1 MVRGDEKQGQP
12 LADAVPGQLKTI
24 RSDFRRPERERG
36 LEGENTDV

>member
-24 RSDFRRPERERG
+24 RSDFRRPERG